1 VADAIQDLAYFYDG
15 HTDMVHSRYRNDSTG
30 TMIDSIDYFTRVSER
45 MNGLSIFMKSF
56 AFSSLEVA
64 GLSLSKLRE

>member
-1 VADAIQDLAYFYDG
+1 MQELAYFYDG
-15 HTDMVHSRYRNDSTG
+15 HTDMVHSRYVNDSTDP
-30 TMIDSIDYFTRVSER
+30 MIDSIDSFMPVSER

-56 AFSSLEVA
+56 AFSSLEVV